1 MVCCI
6 QSVYHTFS
14 LLGDSTTY
22 AASLIP
28 RTFMILCIAVV
39 VTVALLP
46 LEFQVWWL
54 AWCHPTM
61 DGQRRKVHSQSAL
74 HKQWAP
80 STKSAHSDYL
90 TSCCLKMS
98 IHLVPYSTC
107 FGAEQMYVSS
117 VMAWLNH
124 VSLPDRTNYSTCCF
138 SDRVLMFTLPRF
150 QREPVWKGEVV
161 TVKHHFPKD

>member
-1 MVCCI
+1 MLHTEYL
-6 QSVYHTFS
+6 SYVYPACWVTPQH
-14 LLGDSTTY
+14 TY

-28 RTFMILCIAVV
+28 QALMILSIAVV

-46 LEFQVWWL
+46 LVN
-54 AWCHPTM
+54 
-61 DGQRRKVHSQSAL
+61 SQSTL

-90 TSCCLKMS
+90 KSCCLKMC

-117 VMAWLNH
+117 VMAWLNRVCMYRNIYGSTLFELTTYTTALKPLCC
-124 VSLPDRTNYSTCCF
+124 VSFTCDSM
-138 SDRVLMFTLPRF
+138 SDISVNTMT
-150 QREPVWKGEVV
+150 VV
-161 TVKHHFPKD
+161 